1 MQADRSTN
9 ALTEYVEFKDTNLKK
24 CVVEELALQDE
35 DSDVSKELLAEIT
48 ELQCRSRGIID
59 IAALEHATNL
69 TSLDLE
75 ANEILDA
82 SPLAAPTNLELL
94 DLHDRRISLADA
106 VSGVPFT
113 VPEVRSVDGT
123 DVPVAIASGEETFFG
138 SPTDNVL
145 IGDWN
150 NDGVDTPAVR
160 SENIFSIF
168 NNFAGGNAVIEL
180 MLGDGSET
188 VYVAKLA

>member
-1 MQADRSTN
+1 MSSTILDENRRLCCVFLSGCTTVQADRSTN

-59 IAALEHATNL
+59 IAAMEHATNL

-75 ANEILDA
+75 ANEIVDV

-94 DLHDRRISLADA
+94 DLHDRRISIADA

-113 VPEVRSVDGT
+113 GRFQ
-123 DVPVAIASGEETFFG
+123 PV
-138 SPTDNVL
+138 
-145 IGDWN
+145 
-150 NDGVDTPAVR
+150 
-160 SENIFSIF
+160 
-168 NNFAGGNAVIEL
+168 
-180 MLGDGSET
+180 
-188 VYVAKLA
+188 VATL